1 MWVTGSAPTVER
13 PRRKRCVVT
22 VTPWTILLVLGGIAL
37 LVGFYFAIKGQM
49 AKGQTLAGPIPPDQ
63 LSGEEPEAYKGDE
76 SVMERHAE
84 EWASENKDL
93 GHG

>member
-1 MWVTGSAPTVER
+1 M
-13 PRRKRCVVT
+13 
-22 VTPWTILLVLGGIAL
+22 TPWSVLLVLGMIAL
-37 LVGFYFAIKGQM
+37 VVGLYFGIKSQM
-49 AKGQTLAGPIPPDQ
+49 KRGETLAGPIPPDE
-63 LSGEEPEAYKGDE
+63 LMGGEPHAFKGDE

>member
-1 MWVTGSAPTVER
+1 MNL
-13 PRRKRCVVT
+13 
-22 VTPWTILLVLGGIAL
+22 TPWSILLILGGIAL
-37 LVGFYFAIKGQM
+37 LVAFYFAIKGQM
-49 AKGQTLAGPIPPDQ
+49 AKGETLAGPIPPDQ
-63 LSGEEPEAYKGDE
+63 LSGHEPEAMKGDE